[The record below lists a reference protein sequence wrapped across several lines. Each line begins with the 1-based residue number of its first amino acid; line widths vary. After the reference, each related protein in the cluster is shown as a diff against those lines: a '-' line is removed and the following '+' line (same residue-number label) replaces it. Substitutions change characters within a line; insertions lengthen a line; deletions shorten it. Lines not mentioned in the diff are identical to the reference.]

1 MSGVEPLAPG
11 PTALDAR
18 RTGRSTLFALAAT
31 ALDKGG
37 AMVMLLLIARLLG
50 AEDFGRYAALMAWL
64 ALFQVAAEFGQE
76 PVLVRLLAQER
87 SEEVAPLVQGA
98 LAMRIVC
105 AAAVGALLVSA
116 GGAVLPAVGRVPL
129 VLAAAGLMAG
139 YGLALRALFRTA
151 QRLEWLCVTALAGLG
166 AFAGVLLVARAFGLG
181 VAGAVGAWAAGQ
193 LAASLAAVRLAAVLV
208 APWPRWRGR
217 VTALL
222 ARSGWALA
230 LNGFLLTV
238 TLRVGQLIVLRAEG
252 PAAVGYLAAGSR
264 LAEAFALIPESLMLV
279 LLPVLSATDR
289 DARESQR
296 MISAQAV
303 RYLALLAL
311 AVIVAVSIAAPT
323 LLRALFGPAYVAG
336 APALRILAW
345 LALLA
350 ASGSVFTNLLI
361 ARRLER
367 LLLVLNAAGSVL
379 TLALSLVLVPCAGFV
394 GAAAATLIASVAAQ
408 AILLVVPAT
417 RSEVAA
423 CLRPLVWPVFLAAA
437 LTLGAAAVPGSRP
450 AVAAVALVAFAA
462 GILVTRTVGPD
473 DWVLL
478 RRVLQRT

>member
-1 MSGVEPLAPG
+1 MEPLATDSP
-11 PTALDAR
+11 AIDAR

-87 SEEVAPLVQGA
+87 PAEAAALVQGA
-98 LAMRIVC
+98 LAMRI
-105 AAAVGALLVSA
+105 ALATAVGLLLASI
-116 GGAVLPAVGRVPL
+116 GGLVLPTIGRAPL
-129 VLAAAGLMAG
+129 VLAAAGLIAG
-139 YGLALRALFRTA
+139 SGLALRALFRTA
-151 QRLEWLCVTALAGLG
+151 HRLEWLCVTAIANLG
-166 AFAGVLLVARAFGLG
+166 AFAGVLIATRALGLG

-193 LAASLAAVRLAAVLV
+193 LAASLAAGRLAAALV
-208 APWPRWRGR
+208 APRPRWCGR
-217 VTALL
+217 AAALL

-238 TLRVGQLIVLRAEG
+238 TLRVGQLIVLRSEG

-289 DARESQR
+289 DARETQR

-311 AVIVAVSIAAPT
+311 AAIIAVSITAPT
-323 LLRALFGPAYVAG
+323 LLRVLFGPAYVAG
-336 APALRILAW
+336 TPALRILAW

-367 LLLVLNAAGSVL
+367 LLLALNASGSAL
-379 TLALSLVLVPCAGFV
+379 TLGLSLLLVPRMGFV
-394 GAAAATLIASVAAQ
+394 GAAAATLLASVAAQ
-408 AILLVVPAT
+408 AILLMVPAT
-417 RSEVAA
+417 RHEVAA
-423 CLRPLVWPVFLAAA
+423 CLRPLLWPVLLAVA

-450 AVAAVALVAFAA
+450 VVAAAALAAFAI
-462 GILVTRTVGPD
+462 GILATRTVGAD
-473 DWVLL
+473 DWVVV

>member
-1 MSGVEPLAPG
+1 MEPLTTGSPAI
-11 PTALDAR
+11 DAR
-18 RTGRSTLFALAAT
+18 RTGRSALFALAAT
-31 ALDKGG
+31 ALEKGG
-37 AMVMLLLIARLLG
+37 AMVMLLVIARLLG
-50 AEDFGRYAALMAWL
+50 TEDFGRYAALMAWL
-64 ALFQVAAEFGQE
+64 ALFQGAAELGQE

-87 SEEVAPLVQGA
+87 PAEAAALVQGA
-98 LAMRIVC
+98 LAMRIAL
-105 AAAVGALLVSA
+105 AAAVGLLLVSM
-116 GGAVLPAVGRVPL
+116 GGLVLPAIGRAPL
-129 VLAAAGLMAG
+129 VLAAAGLVAG
-139 YGLALRALFRTA
+139 SGLALRALFRTA
-151 QRLEWLCVTALAGLG
+151 QRLEWLCVTALANLI
-166 AFAGVLLVARAFGLG
+166 AFAGVLIAARAFGFG

-193 LAASLAAVRLAAVLV
+193 LAASLAAGRLALALV
-208 APWPRWRGR
+208 VPWPRWRGR
-217 VTALL
+217 VAALL

-238 TLRVGQLIVLRAEG
+238 TLRVGQLIVLRSEG

-289 DARESQR
+289 DARDSQR
-296 MISAQAV
+296 RISAQAV

-311 AVIVAVSIAAPT
+311 AAIIAVSIAAPT
-323 LLRALFGPAYVAG
+323 LLRVLFGPAYVAG

-361 ARRLER
+361 ARRRER
-367 LLLVLNAAGSVL
+367 LLLVLNAAGSAL
-379 TLALSLVLVPCAGFV
+379 TLALSIFLVPRTGFV

-417 RSEVAA
+417 RREVAA
-423 CLRPLVWPVFLAAA
+423 CLRPLLWPVLLAAA

-450 AVAAVALVAFAA
+450 AVAAAALAAFAIGVVA
-462 GILVTRTVGPD
+462 TRTVGPD
-473 DWVLL
+473 DWLVL

>member
-1 MSGVEPLAPG
+1 MEPLATDSP
-11 PTALDAR
+11 AIDAR

-87 SEEVAPLVQGA
+87 PAEAAALVQGA
-98 LAMRIVC
+98 LAMRIAL
-105 AAAVGALLVSA
+105 AAAVGLLLVSM
-116 GGAVLPAVGRVPL
+116 GGLVLPAIGRAPL
-129 VLAAAGLMAG
+129 VLAAGGLVAGS
-139 YGLALRALFRTA
+139 GLALRALFRTA
-151 QRLEWLCVTALAGLG
+151 HRIEWMCVTAIANLG
-166 AFAGVLLVARAFGLG
+166 AFAGVLIAARALGLG

-193 LAASLAAVRLAAVLV
+193 LAASLAAGRLAAALV
-208 APWPRWRGR
+208 APRPRWCGR
-217 VTALL
+217 ATALL

-238 TLRVGQLIVLRAEG
+238 TLRVGQLIVLRSEG

-289 DARESQR
+289 DARETQR

-311 AVIVAVSIAAPT
+311 AAIIAVSITAPT
-323 LLRALFGPAYVAG
+323 LLRVLFGPAYVAG
-336 APALRILAW
+336 TPALRILAW

-361 ARRLER
+361 ARRFER
-367 LLLVLNAAGSVL
+367 LLLALNASGSAL
-379 TLALSLVLVPCAGFV
+379 TLGLSLLLVPRMGFV
-394 GAAAATLIASVAAQ
+394 GAAAATLLASVAAQ

-417 RSEVAA
+417 RHEVAA
-423 CLRPLVWPVFLAAA
+423 CLRPLLWPVLLAVA
-437 LTLGAAAVPGSRP
+437 LTLGGAVVPGSRP
-450 AVAAVALVAFAA
+450 AVAAAALVAFAI
-462 GILVTRTVGPD
+462 GILATRTVGAD
-473 DWVLL
+473 DWVVV